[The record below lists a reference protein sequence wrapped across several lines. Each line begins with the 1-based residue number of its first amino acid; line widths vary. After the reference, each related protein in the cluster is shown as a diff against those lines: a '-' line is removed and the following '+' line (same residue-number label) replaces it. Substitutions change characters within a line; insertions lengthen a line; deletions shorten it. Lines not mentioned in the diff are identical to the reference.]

1 MSDKLAEDWVALWQS
16 ELTAMGADRELR
28 ESFMAMV
35 SLWGAA
41 ATAALGTLRAGHDPA
56 YRKAVAAQ
64 PPGTAAA
71 AVAPVP
77 GLAEIERLHRRI
89 AELEQRLAV
98 FDRDR
103 GGPD

>member
-1 MSDKLAEDWVALWQS
+1 MSERLAEDWVALWQS
-16 ELTAMGADRELR
+16 ELTAMAADRELR
-28 ESFMAMV
+28 ESFAAMV

-41 ATAALGTLRAGHDPA
+41 ATAALGILRATHESPH
-56 YRKAVAAQ
+56 RKTDAAQ
-64 PPGTAAA
+64 PPGPAAA
-71 AVAPVP
+71 AAAPVP

-103 GGPD
+103 GVPD